1 MKLTF
6 LLLFV
11 TCFAFGQKQEVKQ
24 PVKTD
29 TIKIAL
35 TEWQRQ
41 HIEELQAPSRKLVQE
56 YLEAIISTVAD
67 PKKVRYG
74 VDEKGRII
82 IIKQ

>member
-1 MKLTF
+1 MKITI

-24 PVKTD
+24 SIKTD
-29 TIKIAL
+29 TIKIVL

-41 HIEELQAPSRKLVQE
+41 HIEELQAPSSKLVHE

-74 VDEKGRII
+74 IDDKGRII

>member
-1 MKLTF
+1 MKLTL

-11 TCFAFGQKQEVKQ
+11 TCFAFGQKKEEKN
-24 PVKTD
+24 D
-29 TIKIAL
+29 TIKINL

-41 HIEELQAPSRKLVQE
+41 HIDELQAPSRKLVQE

-74 VDEKGRII
+74 VDDKGRII

>member
-1 MKLTF
+1 MKITV

-11 TCFAFGQKQEVKQ
+11 TFFAFGQKKEEKS
-24 PVKTD
+24 D
-29 TIKIAL
+29 TIKINL

-41 HIEELQAPSRKLVQE
+41 HIEELQSPIRKLIQE

-74 VDEKGRII
+74 VDDKGRII